1 MIVNMLFPGGK
12 AKAFTLS
19 YDDGVESDFRLADL
33 MRKNS
38 VKGTFNINSGIK
50 RIREDLDQPDFGKP
64 RCRMNRR
71 RFLEFF
77 EKNSDIAEIAAHGLT
92 HASLPLLDQG
102 SAIWELISDRKNL
115 EDMLG
120 IPCRGL
126 AYAYGTH
133 DEKSVEAVKA
143 CGFRY
148 ARTTKTTGDFSL
160 PSDPL
165 RWACTC
171 HHKNPKLMDWA
182 RAFVDADEEKE
193 MKIPYFFSVWGH
205 SYEFNQDDNWN
216 VIEELLECVGNRDN
230 IWYCTNIEFFNY
242 LRAYHSLEFF
252 TDHTKVYNP
261 AAVPVTLRVMLARKD
276 PIRIVTVNPGELA
289 ILDPRTEK

>member
-33 MRKNS
+33 MRKNG
-38 VKGTFNINSGIK
+38 VKGTFNVNSGIK
-50 RIREDLDQPDFGKP
+50 RICEDLDQPDLGQP

-92 HASLPLLDQG
+92 HAALALMDQG
-102 SAIWELISDRKNL
+102 AAAWEVLSDRKNL

-120 IPCRGL
+120 IPCRGF
-126 AYAYGTH
+126 AYAYGNYN
-133 DEKSVEAVKA
+133 DQSVEALKVS
-143 CGFRY
+143 GFRY

-165 RWACTC
+165 HWACTC
-171 HHKNPKLMDWA
+171 KHTNPQLMELA
-182 RAFVDADEEKE
+182 KQFVEASEENE
-193 MKIPYFFSVWGH
+193 MKIPYLFSVWGH
-205 SYEFNQDDNWN
+205 SYEFNLADNWN
-216 VIEELLECVGNRDN
+216 VIEELLHYVGKRESV
-230 IWYCTNIEFFNY
+230 WYCTNIEVFNY
-242 LRAYHSLEFF
+242 LRAYQSLEFF
-252 TDHTKVYNP
+252 ADQTKVYNP
-261 AAVPVTLRVMLARKD
+261 TAIPVTLRVMAARKD
-276 PIRIVTVNPGELA
+276 PVRIVTVNPGELL
-289 ILDPRTEK
+289 ILNSNNGK